1 MNVFDAI
8 ILPQKIL
15 KYKLTEGWYG
25 IPPPWFSYNVLC
37 DTILKFGILSECNNQ
52 YLEIKVY
59 DYMPIKNYFIYFY
72 NFCNLMTHFNSLL
85 CWCQEYFI

>member
-8 ILPQKIL
+8 ILRQKIL

-37 DTILKFGILSECNNQ
+37 DTILKFGILSECNFH
-52 YLEIKVY
+52 I
-59 DYMPIKNYFIYFY
+59 
-72 NFCNLMTHFNSLL
+72 
-85 CWCQEYFI
+85 